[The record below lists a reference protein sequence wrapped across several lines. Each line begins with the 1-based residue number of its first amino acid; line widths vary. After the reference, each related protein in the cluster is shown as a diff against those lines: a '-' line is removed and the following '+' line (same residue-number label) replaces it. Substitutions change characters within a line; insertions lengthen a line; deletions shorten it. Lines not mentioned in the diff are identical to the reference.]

1 MIPRIRMEPM
11 NTALRVCLLGLV
23 VLMKYDREGGLF
35 LLEGQAM
42 FICSVTLTGRKITS
56 TLET

>member
-1 MIPRIRMEPM
+1 M

-42 FICSVTLTGRKITS
+42 FICSVTFTSRKITS